1 MLKKIS
7 LTILIVCGALSLI
20 ERSTHLITQLVGD
33 MVCGDNYM
41 QAVDGQLCGYNVEVY
56 VTIAL
61 YSSMFLGLFLF
72 IFGAMRAPIPEDEK
86 EL

>member
-7 LTILIVCGALSLI
+7 LTLILVSGALALMD
-20 ERSTHLITQLVGD
+20 RSAFLITKLVGKL
-33 MVCGDNYM
+33 VCGDNYM
-41 QAVDGQLCGYNVEVY
+41 QAVDGLLCGYNVEVY

-72 IFGAMRAPIPEDEK
+72 FYGAMRAPIPDE
-86 EL
+86 EQ

>member
-1 MLKKIS
+1 MLKNIS
-7 LTILIVCGALSLI
+7 LTIIIISGALALM
-20 ERSTHLITQLVGD
+20 ERSSYLITQLVGD
-33 MVCGDNYM
+33 MVCGENYM

-72 IFGAMRAPIPEDEK
+72 IFGAMRAPIPEDEQ
-86 EL
+86 